1 MLCALATLREAFLS
15 ALLLSGI
22 STVHAQSS
30 VSFAPVGDETA
41 DFETQVLLSD
51 LDNPVG
57 LALRPTQ
64 AKRGPYEL
72 YFAESGA
79 GRIVRVVTDAPEQVD
94 GVIVDFPL
102 NEQLGFRTGP
112 LGLAFINRKKL
123 VVGLC
128 DGGENSGKLVS
139 YALGEAGAVVDAGER
154 DHAVGPLR
162 SKLDS
167 GKDRFYF
174 FGLAMTEGTCYVT
187 SSRLGTEGLVLKAG
201 VRANRL
207 AYLQPLI
214 DVEKEV
220 GFGAPGGIAVIPRP
234 RPAFLVVALMGSR
247 ETPQDSR
254 LVFFVPSTGKVA
266 LSLPT
271 GLHDILSLAYSPS
284 GQLYAADFS
293 WQDAQAGGVYR
304 LDDAR
309 VEGKQTCR
317 AVKIASVVR
326 PVSLAFAPDGSLFVT
341 ALGAGENARHG
352 MLVKVTG
359 EL

>member
-1 MLCALATLREAFLS
+1 MALCVSVTLYEAFLI
-15 ALLLSGI
+15 ALLFCV
-22 STVHAQSS
+22 STVHAQSL

-41 DFETQVLLSD
+41 DFEMQVLLSD

-72 YFAESGA
+72 YLAESGA
-79 GRIVRVVTDAPEQVD
+79 GRIVRVVTDALEQVD
-94 GVIVDFPL
+94 GVIVNFAVG
-102 NEQLGFRTGP
+102 EQLGFRTGP
-112 LGLAFINRKKL
+112 LGLVFINRKKL

-128 DGGENSGKLVS
+128 DEGENSGKLVS
-139 YALGEAGAVVDAGER
+139 YALGEAGTTVDAGEQ

-162 SKLDS
+162 SKLGS
-167 GKDRFYF
+167 GKDRLSF
-174 FGLAMTEGTCYVT
+174 FGLAMTEATCYVT
-187 SSRLGTEGLVLKAG
+187 SSRLGADGLVLKAG

-207 AYLQPLI
+207 VYLQPLI

-254 LVFFVPSTGKVA
+254 LVFFLPSTGKVA